1 MKGEKTTKKK
11 KVVYYVL
18 LAITVLLL
26 IAATVLTVYFVTD
39 AKDSVLDNDPSTPV
53 EPDDPDKPDDPDE
66 PDKPTT
72 GDDVVKFVVPLESA
86 TASVDYN
93 VIYKSA
99 TTNFIYRHK
108 AIDFTAEQ
116 GVQVVSIADGTVES
130 ISKNEKTGNIITID
144 HGDGIK
150 SLYRFVEPVENL
162 KAGAKVKKGEKIAEV
177 AAAYGSEG
185 KDGTHLHLEMTENGK
200 SADPTKF
207 IDIATDEK

>member
-1 MKGEKTTKKK
+1 MKEEKTTKKK
-11 KVVYYVL
+11 KLVYYL
-18 LAITVLLL
+18 ILAISVLLL
-26 IAATVLTVYFVTD
+26 VAATVLTVYFVTD
-39 AKDSVLDNDPSTPV
+39 EKDNVLDNDPSTPV
-53 EPDDPDKPDDPDE
+53 EPDKPNDPPKPVDPDKPA
-66 PDKPTT
+66 T

-99 TTNFIYRHK
+99 TTDFIYRHK
-108 AIDFTAEQ
+108 AIDFAAEQ
-116 GVQVVSIADGTVES
+116 GTSVSAVADGTVES
-130 ISKNEKTGNIITID
+130 ISKNDKTGNIITVD

-162 KAGAKVKKGEKIAEV
+162 KAGDKVKKGEKIAEV

-207 IDIATDEK
+207 IDIELDEK